1 MKKQKKQKKQKK
13 KKRKK
18 MKINELFTGENGL
31 FEKIFAPLFPVLYK
45 SIFGDDDPKVID
57 IDLRFKYGNRTLV
70 DAVTN
75 ETATDIVKSIITVK
89 FNEWQKQI
97 QVFNN
102 EYDVLNPVT
111 SKTTETTNN
120 TVDETGNNNTIGSS
134 VTFND
139 GDFGNDTKQ
148 QRDSTG
154 NRQETGTKTVVKNGV
169 PSSVPTS
176 EIIQKEM
183 NLRKT
188 NFKTQ
193 VVTEIAKEISLDI
206 Y

>member
-1 MKKQKKQKKQKK
+1 
-13 KKRKK
+13 
-18 MKINELFTGENGL
+18 MKINELFTTENGL
-31 FEKIFAPLFPVLYK
+31 FDKIFKPLFPVLYE
-45 SIFGDDDPKVID
+45 SIFGTDEPKIID
-57 IDLRFKYGNRTLV
+57 IDFRFKYGNRTLV
-70 DAVTN
+70 DAVTS

-89 FNEWQKQI
+89 FDEWQKQI

-111 SKTTETTNN
+111 SKETVTENN
-120 TVDETGNNNTIGSS
+120 TVDETGNNNTIDSS
-134 VTFND
+134 VTFNN
-139 GDFGNDTKQ
+139 GEFGNDTKQ
-148 QRDSTG
+148 QKDSTG
-154 NRQETGTKTVVKNGV
+154 NRQETRTKTSSKSGI
-169 PSSVPTS
+169 PSSVPVS

>member
-1 MKKQKKQKKQKK
+1 MKKQKKTKKT
-13 KKRKK
+13 

-89 FNEWQKQI
+89 FDEWQKQI
-97 QVFNN
+97 NVFNN
-102 EYDVLNPVT
+102 EYDPLNPVT
-111 SKTTETTNN
+111 EKLTETTNN
-120 TVDETGNNNTIGSS
+120 TVDETGNNNTVDSS

-183 NLRKT
+183 SLRKT

-193 VVTEIAKEISLDI
+193 VITELAKELTIDI

>member
-1 MKKQKKQKKQKK
+1 
-13 KKRKK
+13 

-31 FEKIFAPLFPVLYK
+31 FEKIFAPLFPVLYE

-70 DAVTN
+70 DAVTT
-75 ETATDIVKSIITVK
+75 ETVTDIVKSIITVK
-89 FNEWQKQI
+89 FDEWQKQI

-111 SKTTETTNN
+111 SKETVTTSS
-120 TVDETGNNNTIGSS
+120 TVDETGNNNTVDSS

-154 NRQETGTKTVVKNGV
+154 NRQETGTKTSSKSGI
-169 PSSVPTS
+169 PSSIPTS

-183 NLRKT
+183 SLRKT

-193 VVTEIAKEISLDI
+193 VITELAKELTIDI

>member
-1 MKKQKKQKKQKK
+1 M
-13 KKRKK
+13 
-18 MKINELFTGENGL
+18 
-31 FEKIFAPLFPVLYK
+31 FPVLYA
-45 SIFGDDDPKVID
+45 SIFGEDDPKLID

-70 DAVTN
+70 DAITN

-89 FNEWQKQI
+89 FDEWQKQI

-111 SKTTETTNN
+111 SKETVATSS
-120 TVDETGNNNTIGSS
+120 TVDETGNNNTVDSS

-154 NRQETGTKTVVKNGV
+154 NRQETGTKTSSKSGI

-183 NLRKT
+183 SLRKT

-193 VVTEIAKEISLDI
+193 VITELAKELTIDI

>member
-1 MKKQKKQKKQKK
+1 
-13 KKRKK
+13 
-18 MKINELFTGENGL
+18 MKIKELFTVDNGL
-31 FEKIFAPLFPVLYK
+31 FETIFEPNFPVLYK
-45 SIFGDDDPKVID
+45 SIFGEDDPKLID
-57 IDLRFKYGNRTLV
+57 IDLRFKYGNRTLC

-75 ETATDIVKSIITVK
+75 ETANDIVKAIITVK
-89 FNEWQKQI
+89 FDEWQRQI
-97 QVFNN
+97 QVFNK

-111 SKTTETTNN
+111 SKETVTENN
-120 TVDETGNNNTIGSS
+120 AVDETGNNNTIDSS
-134 VTFND
+134 VTFNN

-148 QRDSTG
+148 QRESTG
-154 NRQETGTKTVVKNGV
+154 NRQETRTKTSTKSGF
-169 PSSVPTS
+169 PSSFPVS

>member
-1 MKKQKKQKKQKK
+1 
-13 KKRKK
+13 
-18 MKINELFTGENGL
+18 MKINELFTTENGL
-31 FEKIFAPLFPVLYK
+31 FEKIFKPLFPVLYD
-45 SIFGDDDPKVID
+45 SIFGTDDPKIID
-57 IDLRFKYGNRTLV
+57 IDFRFKYGDRTLV
-70 DAVTN
+70 DAITN
-75 ETATDIVKSIITVK
+75 ETANDIVKSIITVK
-89 FNEWQKQI
+89 FDEWQKQI

-111 SKTTETTNN
+111 SNTTETTNN
-120 TVDETGNNNTIGSS
+120 TVDETGNNNTIDSS

-139 GDFGNDTKQ
+139 GNFGNDTKQ

-154 NRQETGTKTVVKNGV
+154 NRQETGTKTVVKTGV
-169 PSSVPTS
+169 PSSVPVS

-183 NLRKT
+183 SLRKT

-193 VVTEIAKEISLDI
+193 VITELAKELTVDI

>member
-1 MKKQKKQKKQKK
+1 MKL
-13 KKRKK
+13 
-18 MKINELFTGENGL
+18 NELFTGENGL
-31 FEKIFAPLFPVLYK
+31 FEKIFAPLFPVLYS
-45 SIFGDDDPKVID
+45 SIFGEDDPKLID
-57 IDLRFKYGNRTLV
+57 IDLRFKYGNRTIV
-70 DAVTN
+70 DAVTT
-75 ETATDIVKSIITVK
+75 ETVTDIVKSIITVK
-89 FNEWQKQI
+89 FDEWQKQI

-111 SKTTETTNN
+111 SKETVTTSS
-120 TVDETGNNNTIGSS
+120 TVDETGNNNTVDSS

-154 NRQETGTKTVVKNGV
+154 KRQETGTKTSSKSGI
-169 PSSVPTS
+169 PSSIPTS
-176 EIIQKEM
+176 EIIQKEIS
-183 NLRKT
+183 LRKT

-193 VVTEIAKEISLDI
+193 VIKELAKELTIDI

>member
-1 MKKQKKQKKQKK
+1 MKKQKKQKK

-45 SIFGDDDPKVID
+45 SIFGEDDPKLID

-70 DAVTN
+70 DAVTT
-75 ETATDIVKSIITVK
+75 ETVTDIVKSIITVK
-89 FNEWQKQI
+89 FDEWQKQI

-111 SKTTETTNN
+111 SKETVTTSS
-120 TVDETGNNNTIGSS
+120 TVDETGNNNTVDSS

-154 NRQETGTKTVVKNGV
+154 NRQETGTKT
-169 PSSVPTS
+169 SSKSGISSSIPTS

-183 NLRKT
+183 SLRKT

-193 VVTEIAKEISLDI
+193 VITELAEELTIDI

>member
-1 MKKQKKQKKQKK
+1 
-13 KKRKK
+13 
-18 MKINELFTGENGL
+18 MKINEFFTTENGL
-31 FEKIFAPLFPVLYK
+31 FEKIFKPLFPVLYE
-45 SIFGDDDPKVID
+45 SIFGNDDPKLID
-57 IDLRFKYGNRTLV
+57 IDLRFNYGNRTLV

-89 FNEWQKQI
+89 FDEWQRQI

-111 SKTTETTNN
+111 EKLTETTNN
-120 TVDETGNNNTIGSS
+120 TVDETGNNNTVDSS
-134 VTFND
+134 VTFNN

-154 NRQETGTKTVVKNGV
+154 NRQESGTRTTVKNSLPNGIPV
-169 PSSVPTS
+169 S
-176 EIIQKEM
+176 EIVQKEM
-183 NLRKT
+183 SLRKT
-188 NFKTQ
+188 NFKMQ
-193 VVTEIAKEISLDI
+193 VIAELAKELTVDI

>member
-1 MKKQKKQKKQKK
+1 MKKQKKQKK

-18 MKINELFTGENGL
+18 MKLNELFTGENGL

-45 SIFGDDDPKVID
+45 SIFGEDDPKLID

-70 DAVTN
+70 DAVTT
-75 ETATDIVKSIITVK
+75 ETVTDIVKSIITVK
-89 FNEWQKQI
+89 FDEWQKQI
-97 QVFNN
+97 QVFDK
-102 EYDVLNPVT
+102 EYDVLSPVT
-111 SKTTETTNN
+111 SKETVTTSS
-120 TVDETGNNNTIGSS
+120 TVDETGNNNTVDSS

-154 NRQETGTKTVVKNGV
+154 NRQETGTKTSSKSGV

>member
-1 MKKQKKQKKQKK
+1 
-13 KKRKK
+13 

-31 FEKIFAPLFPVLYK
+31 FEKIFKPMFPVLYD
-45 SIFGDDDPKVID
+45 SIFGEDDPKTLD
-57 IDLRFKYGNRTLV
+57 IDFRFKYGERTLV
-70 DAVTN
+70 NAVTN
-75 ETATDIVKSIITVK
+75 ETATDVVKSIITVK
-89 FNEWQKQI
+89 FDEWQKQV
-97 QVFNN
+97 QVFTK
-102 EYDVLNPVT
+102 EYDVLDPVT
-111 SKTTETTNN
+111 ERTTETVNN
-120 TVDETGNNNTIGSS
+120 TVDETGNNNSVNSS

-169 PSSVPTS
+169 PSSVLTS

-183 NLRKT
+183 SLRKT

-193 VVTEIAKEISLDI
+193 VIAELAKELTVDI

>member
-1 MKKQKKQKKQKK
+1 MKKQKKQKK
-13 KKRKK
+13 KKKK

-45 SIFGDDDPKVID
+45 SIFGEDDPKLID
-57 IDLRFKYGNRTLV
+57 IDFRFKYGNRTLV
-70 DAVTN
+70 NAITS

-89 FNEWQKQI
+89 FDEWQKQI
-97 QVFNN
+97 QVFNK
-102 EYDVLNPVT
+102 EYDPLTPVT
-111 SKTTETTNN
+111 EKLTETTNN
-120 TVDETGNNNTIGSS
+120 TVDETGNNNTVDSS
-134 VTFND
+134 VTFNN

-154 NRQETGTKTVVKNGV
+154 NRQETGTKTTVKNSLPNGIPV
-169 PSSVPTS
+169 S
-176 EIIQKEM
+176 EIVQKEI
-183 NLRKT
+183 NLRRT

-193 VVTEIAKEISLDI
+193 VIAELAKELTIDI

>member
-1 MKKQKKQKKQKK
+1 
-13 KKRKK
+13 
-18 MKINELFTGENGL
+18 MKINELFTVDNGL
-31 FEKIFAPLFPVLYK
+31 FETIFEPNFPVLYK
-45 SIFGDDDPKVID
+45 SIFGEDDPKLID
-57 IDLRFKYGNRTLV
+57 IDLRFKYGNRQLV

-75 ETATDIVKSIITVK
+75 ETATDIIKGIITVK
-89 FNEWQKQI
+89 FDEWQKQI

-102 EYDVLNPVT
+102 EYDVLNPLI
-111 SKTTETTNN
+111 SKETVEHNN
-120 TVDETGNNNTIGSS
+120 TVKETGDNNSVNSS
-134 VTFND
+134 VTFNN

-148 QRDSTG
+148 QRNTTG
-154 NRQETGTKTVVKNGV
+154 NRQENSSTASSKYGV
-169 PSSVPTS
+169 GSSVPVS

-193 VVTEIAKEISLDI
+193 VITELAKEISIDI

>member
-1 MKKQKKQKKQKK
+1 
-13 KKRKK
+13 

-45 SIFGDDDPKVID
+45 SIFNEDDPVLID
-57 IDLRFKYGNRTLV
+57 IDFRFKYGNRTLV
-70 DAVTN
+70 DVITN

-89 FNEWQKQI
+89 FDEWQKQI

-111 SKTTETTNN
+111 SKETVTTSS
-120 TVDETGNNNTIGSS
+120 TVDETGNNNTVDSS

-148 QRDSTG
+148 QRDFTG
-154 NRQETGTKTVVKNGV
+154 NRQETGTKTSSKSGI

-183 NLRKT
+183 SLRKT

-193 VVTEIAKEISLDI
+193 VITELAKELTIDI

>member
-1 MKKQKKQKKQKK
+1 
-13 KKRKK
+13 
-18 MKINELFTGENGL
+18 MKINELFTIENGL
-31 FEKIFAPLFPVLYK
+31 FEKIFKPLFPVLYE
-45 SIFGDDDPKVID
+45 SIFGNDDPKLID
-57 IDLRFKYGNRTLV
+57 IELRLKYGNRTLV
-70 DAVTN
+70 DTVTN

-89 FNEWQKQI
+89 FDEWQKQI

-111 SKTTETTNN
+111 STTTETINN
-120 TVDETGNNNTIGSS
+120 TVDETGNNNTVDSS
-134 VTFND
+134 VTFNN

-154 NRQETGTKTVVKNGV
+154 NRQETGTKTTVRNGV
-169 PSSVPTS
+169 PSTVPIS

-183 NLRKT
+183 SLRKT
-188 NFKTQ
+188 NFKMQ
-193 VVTEIAKEISLDI
+193 VIAELANELTIDI

>member
-1 MKKQKKQKKQKK
+1 
-13 KKRKK
+13 
-18 MKINELFTGENGL
+18 MKINELFTVDNGL
-31 FEKIFAPLFPVLYK
+31 FETIFEPNFPVLYK
-45 SIFGDDDPKVID
+45 SIFNEDDPKLID
-57 IDLRFKYGNRTLV
+57 IDFRFKYGNRTLF

-75 ETATDIVKSIITVK
+75 ETANDIVKSIITVK
-89 FNEWQKQI
+89 FVEWQKQI

-111 SKTTETTNN
+111 SKETVNESN
-120 TVDETGNNNTIGSS
+120 TVDETGNNNTIDSS
-134 VTFND
+134 VTFNN
-139 GDFGNDTKQ
+139 GEFGNDTKQ

-154 NRQETGTKTVVKNGV
+154 NRQETGTKTTVKNGV

-183 NLRKT
+183 SLRKT

-193 VVTEIAKEISLDI
+193 VITELAEDLTIDI

>member
-1 MKKQKKQKKQKK
+1 
-13 KKRKK
+13 

-45 SIFGDDDPKVID
+45 SIFGDDDPKLID
-57 IDLRFKYGNRTLV
+57 IDLRLKYGNRILC
-70 DAVTN
+70 DAVTP
-75 ETATDIVKSIITVK
+75 ETANDIVKSIITVK
-89 FNEWQKQI
+89 FDEWQKQI

-102 EYDVLNPVT
+102 EYDPLNPVT
-111 SKTTETTNN
+111 EKLTETTNT
-120 TVDETGNNNTIGSS
+120 TVDETGNNNTVDSS
-134 VTFND
+134 VTFNN

-154 NRQETGTKTVVKNGV
+154 NRQETGTKTTVKNSLPNGIPV
-169 PSSVPTS
+169 S
-176 EIIQKEM
+176 EIVQKEID
-183 NLRKT
+183 LRRT

-193 VVTEIAKEISLDI
+193 VITELVKEISLDI

>member
-1 MKKQKKQKKQKK
+1 MKLS
-13 KKRKK
+13 
-18 MKINELFTGENGL
+18 ELFTGENGL

-45 SIFGDDDPKVID
+45 SIFGEDDPKLID

-70 DAVTN
+70 DAVTT

-89 FNEWQKQI
+89 FDEWQKQI
-97 QVFNN
+97 QVFNE

-111 SKTTETTNN
+111 SKETVTTSS
-120 TVDETGNNNTIGSS
+120 TVDETGNNNTVDSS

-154 NRQETGTKTVVKNGV
+154 NRQETGTKTSSKSGI
-169 PSSVPTS
+169 PSSVPVS

>member
-1 MKKQKKQKKQKK
+1 
-13 KKRKK
+13 
-18 MKINELFTGENGL
+18 MKIKELFTAENGL
-31 FEKIFAPLFPVLYK
+31 FDKIFKPLFPVLYE
-45 SIFGDDDPKVID
+45 SIFGNDDPKIID
-57 IDLRFKYGNRTLV
+57 IDLRFKYGNRELV
-70 DAVTN
+70 DAITN
-75 ETATDIVKSIITVK
+75 ETATDIIKGIITVK
-89 FNEWQKQI
+89 FDEWQKQI
-97 QVFNN
+97 QVFNK
-102 EYDVLNPVT
+102 EYDVLSPVT
-111 SKTTETTNN
+111 EKTTETVNN
-120 TVDETGNNNTIGSS
+120 TVDETGNNNTVDSS
-134 VTFND
+134 VTFNN

-154 NRQETGTKTVVKNGV
+154 NRQETGTKTVVKNSLSGGV
-169 PSSVPTS
+169 PVS

>member
-1 MKKQKKQKKQKK
+1 MKL
-13 KKRKK
+13 
-18 MKINELFTGENGL
+18 NELFTGENGL
-31 FEKIFAPLFPVLYK
+31 FEKIFAPLFPVLYS
-45 SIFGDDDPKVID
+45 SIFGEDDPKLID
-57 IDLRFKYGNRTLV
+57 IDLRFKYGNRTIV
-70 DAVTN
+70 DAVTT
-75 ETATDIVKSIITVK
+75 ETVTDIVKSIITVK

-111 SKTTETTNN
+111 SKETVTTSS
-120 TVDETGNNNTIGSS
+120 TVDETGNNNTVDSS

-154 NRQETGTKTVVKNGV
+154 KRQETGTKTSSKSGI
-169 PSSVPTS
+169 PSSIPTS
-176 EIIQKEM
+176 EIIQKEIS
-183 NLRKT
+183 LRKT

-193 VVTEIAKEISLDI
+193 VIKELAKELTIDI

>member
-1 MKKQKKQKKQKK
+1 MKKQKKQKK
-13 KKRKK
+13 KKKK

-45 SIFGDDDPKVID
+45 SIFGEDDPKLID
-57 IDLRFKYGNRTLV
+57 IDLCFKYGNRTLV
-70 DAVTN
+70 NAVTP
-75 ETATDIVKSIITVK
+75 ETANDIVKSIITVK
-89 FNEWQKQI
+89 FDEWQKQI

-102 EYDVLNPVT
+102 EYDPLNPVT
-111 SKTTETTNN
+111 EKLTETTNN
-120 TVDETGNNNTIGSS
+120 TVDETGNNNTVDSS
-134 VTFND
+134 VTFNN

-154 NRQETGTKTVVKNGV
+154 NRQETGTKTTVKNSLPNGV
-169 PSSVPTS
+169 PVS
-176 EIIQKEM
+176 EIVQKEI
-183 NLRKT
+183 NLRRT

-193 VVTEIAKEISLDI
+193 VIAELAKELTIDI

>member
-1 MKKQKKQKKQKK
+1 MKF
-13 KKRKK
+13 
-18 MKINELFTGENGL
+18 NELFTGENGL
-31 FEKIFAPLFPVLYK
+31 FEKIFKPLFPVLYE
-45 SIFGDDDPKVID
+45 SIFGEDDPKLID
-57 IDLRFKYGNRTLV
+57 VDLLFKYGNRNLV
-70 DAVTN
+70 DAITN

-89 FNEWQKQI
+89 SDEWQKQI

-111 SKTTETTNN
+111 EKTTETVNN
-120 TVDETGNNNTIGSS
+120 TVDETGNNNAVNSS
-134 VTFND
+134 VTFNN

-176 EIIQKEM
+176 EIIQKEIS
-183 NLRKT
+183 LRKI

-193 VVTEIAKEISLDI
+193 VITELAKELTIDI

>member
-1 MKKQKKQKKQKK
+1 M
-13 KKRKK
+13 R
-18 MKINELFTGENGL
+18 INELFTTENGL
-31 FEKIFAPLFPVLYK
+31 FEKIFKPLFPGLYE
-45 SIFGDDDPKVID
+45 SIFGTDDPKIID
-57 IDLRFKYGNRTLV
+57 IDFRFKYGNRTLC

-75 ETATDIVKSIITVK
+75 ETANDIVKGIITVK
-89 FNEWQKQI
+89 FDEWQKQI

-111 SKTTETTNN
+111 SKETVTESN
-120 TVDETGNNNTIGSS
+120 TVDETGNNNTIDSS
-134 VTFND
+134 VTFNN
-139 GDFGNDTKQ
+139 GDFGNDAKQ
-148 QRDSTG
+148 QKESTG
-154 NRQETGTKTVVKNGV
+154 NRQETRTKTSTKSGF
-169 PSSVPTS
+169 PSSIPVS

>member
-1 MKKQKKQKKQKK
+1 
-13 KKRKK
+13 
-18 MKINELFTGENGL
+18 MKIKEFFTVDNGL
-31 FEKIFAPLFPVLYK
+31 FETIFEPNFPVLYK
-45 SIFGDDDPKVID
+45 SIFGEDTPNLID
-57 IDLRFKYGNRTLV
+57 IDLRFKYGNRELV
-70 DAVTN
+70 DAITN
-75 ETATDIVKSIITVK
+75 ETATDIIKGIITVK
-89 FNEWQKQI
+89 FDEWQKQI

-111 SKTTETTNN
+111 SKETVTENN
-120 TVDETGNNNTIGSS
+120 TVDETGNNNTVDSS
-134 VTFND
+134 VTFNN

-154 NRQETGTKTVVKNGV
+154 NRQETRTKTSVKNGV
-169 PSSVPTS
+169 PSSVPVS